1 MNTFRSILALFC
13 ACCAISLSAQSAQSG
28 TLDLKASASE
38 IVQKDTITITDT
50 VYVTIRDTVFVNVPS
65 RRDLNRQKDFI
76 SRTPVFAARTN
87 ILAIPLLNAGVEVP
101 INRNWSVGANYYYP
115 WIWRGK
121 NRMSCNQLLA
131 FDVEGRYWFTND
143 RLPESSRLLGH
154 SVGAYVG
161 GGYYDFER
169 DWIGH
174 QGEFL
179 NVGVDYLYALPLFRG
194 RIHVEFEIGLGYIY
208 SKAKPYR
215 YIDGTFYLEKNG
227 HRNIHW
233 VGPTKAQVSV
243 VVPIFITHAQW
254 KGFCSKVTNLFKK
267 GK

>member
-1 MNTFRSILALFC
+1 MNSFKSILTLFC
-13 ACCAISLSAQSAQSG
+13 ACCAISLSAQSGQND
-28 TLDLKASASE
+28 TLDFK
-38 IVQKDTITITDT
+38 VVTITDT
-50 VYVTIRDTVFVNVPS
+50 VYVTVRDTVFVNVPS
-65 RRDLNRQKDFI
+65 RRDLNRQKDFV

-87 ILAIPLLNAGVEVP
+87 ILAIPILNAGVEVP

-115 WIWRGK
+115 WIWRG
-121 NRMSCNQLLA
+121 NNTRSCNQLLA

-169 DWIGH
+169 DWSGH

-179 NVGVDYLYALPLFRG
+179 NVGVDYLYAIPLFRG
-194 RIHVEFEIGLGYIY
+194 RIHVEFEVGIGYIY

-215 YIDGTFYLEKNG
+215 YIDGKCYLEKNG
-227 HRNIHW
+227 HKNIHW

-243 VVPIFITHAQW
+243 VVPIFITRAQW
-254 KGFCSKVTNLFKK
+254 KGFCSKVIDLFKK
-267 GK
+267 EK